1 MDEHT
6 VRVRPPVWL
15 PIIVAVIAVGGY
27 IAGKSIETRHLDM
40 VTINVNGEGKVYANP
55 DIAQMN
61 FGVQTGRQKTAEDA
75 MKMLSD
81 KMNAVVAAVQKAGIE
96 EKDIVT
102 QQLNLHPSYDWNDG
116 KRVDEGFEANQQ
128 LRVKVR
134 DLTKIGD
141 VLTAVTAAGANQ
153 AGGVSFTIDDQDAIR
168 AQARQKAIEQA
179 QAKAATLAK
188 ELGMQLGRLRGF
200 NEDGSYIP
208 IANYARNEMMMD
220 SMGAGGAVDYAP
232 TPVPSGE
239 QEIRVN
245 VSVMYE
251 LR

>member
-27 IAGKSIETRHLDM
+27 VTGKTIETRHLDM
-40 VTINVNGEGKVYANP
+40 VTINVTGEGKVYANP
-55 DIAQMN
+55 DIAQMS
-61 FGVQTGRQKTAEDA
+61 FGVQTGRQKTAEEA
-75 MKMLSD
+75 MKVLSE
-81 KMNAVVAAVQKAGIE
+81 KMNAVVDAVQKAGIE
-96 EKDIVT
+96 EKDVVT
-102 QQLNLHPSYDWNDG
+102 QQLSLNPSYDWNDG
-116 KRVDEGFEANQQ
+116 KRVDEGFEANQR

-134 DLTKIGD
+134 DLEKIGD
-141 VLTAVTAAGANQ
+141 VLTVVTAAGANQ

-168 AQARQKAIEQA
+168 SQARQKAIEHA
-179 QAKAATLAK
+179 QAKALVLAK
-188 ELGMQLGRLRGF
+188 ELGMQLGKLRGF
-200 NEDGSYIP
+200 NENGGHLPTPS
-208 IANYARNEMMMD
+208 YARNEMMMD
-220 SMGAGGAVDYAP
+220 AMGAGGAVEYAP